1 MNLKGNWAGYIVE
14 MRQRYGEDVVNDL
27 IDVRSISKVFN
38 VIELEE
44 MFEIY
49 KAKVKELE
57 KITGKIW

>member
-1 MNLKGNWAGYIVE
+1 

>member
-44 MFEIY
+44 MFETY